1 MVNSIHLKTLFIC
14 KLNIQTK
21 KIFKFLLTFFEQFFR
36 TVLLVDPTREEEELS
51 KGTITV
57 ICGDDE
63 QLVSLYKP
71 GRKFLRELTAPI

>member
-1 MVNSIHLKTLFIC
+1 M
-14 KLNIQTK
+14 
-21 KIFKFLLTFFEQFFR
+21 
-36 TVLLVDPTREEEELS
+36 LVDPTREEEELS